1 MKYINNEV
9 AGYILG
15 DLPEGPIPELAK
27 VAFEAAAE
35 GQVLVENSRGTL
47 PLVQGDKIAIFGR
60 GQFEYCKSGTGS
72 GGGVRVTYVTN
83 ILDTLREHKEFT
95 IDESVTEAYA
105 KFIEANPFD
114 KGHGWATEPWCQVEM
129 PLEESL
135 VEQAVANGDN
145 KALIILCRTAGED
158 KDNSATAG
166 SWFLTEDEEKTIA
179 LVTKH
184 FKNVCVVL
192 NVGNIID
199 MTWVK
204 KYDVDSVL
212 YAWQGGMEG
221 GRATGEVLAGTI
233 SPSGKLANTIAAI
246 EDYPSYKNFGDIHR
260 NIYEEDIYVG
270 YRYFET
276 FAPEK
281 VIYPF
286 GHGLS
291 YTTFAV
297 ETKNVEME
305 SAEDGTI
312 VTVTAKVT
320 NTGKVAGKEV
330 VQVYLSAPQ
339 GKLGRPE
346 RELVAFVKTELL
358 NPGETDEVE
367 TSFALEDFAA
377 YDDSGIT
384 GHKSCYV
391 LEAGQYLV
399 CVGTD
404 IRSAEA
410 EVAYALEEKVVEECT
425 EALSPVINF
434 NRMRPDA
441 DGKLTYEPVP
451 TRTYDLEA
459 RILANRPA
467 EITPTE
473 DRGIKLV
480 DVRDGKA
487 TMEEFIAQ
495 FSDRELVELTRGE
508 GMCSPKVTPGTGSCF
523 GGVTDGLLAHGVP
536 IACTT
541 DGPSGL
547 RMDSGL
553 YATSLPNGTLLAC
566 SWNLPLVYR
575 LFVLEGVEM
584 TAYKIEALLGP
595 GINIHRH
602 PLNGRNFEYFSE
614 DPFIT
619 GRMAAAM
626 CVGVKE
632 SNVSCTIKHMMANN
646 QEWHRHDCDSVMSER
661 AAREIYLRPF
671 EIAIKHGGADAIM
684 TSYNL
689 INGIHAASNYD
700 LNTTILRGEWGYEGF
715 VMTDWWA
722 RMNKTENDPS
732 DVKFLSWMI
741 RAQNDV
747 YMVCADAATHEDD
760 AVEAIADGTLARS
773 EVQRCAMTLCRY
785 LMNTHAMERY
795 LANGSTY
802 ETVSRQNVDEM
813 TLVATIGPMDR
824 WITQPLNVEEA
835 AKYALVI
842 TYHADAADHVQIPVS
857 LVLGAHRVGFMMVQ
871 GTDGAKKTVQI
882 SVDMP
887 VELDTTFKFLS
898 ANAAMHI
905 DEIKFYK

>member
-9 AGYILG
+9 AGYTLG
-15 DLPEGPIPELAK
+15 DLPEGPIAELAQ
-27 VAFEAAAE
+27 VAYKAAAE
-35 GQVLVENSRGTL
+35 GQVLLENSRGTL
-47 PLVQGDKIAIFGR
+47 PFVAGDRIAVFGR

-72 GGGVRVTYVTN
+72 GGAVKVTYVTN
-83 ILDTLREHKEFT
+83 ILDTLRAHTEFT
-95 IDESVTEAYA
+95 IDETVTGAYA
-105 KFIEANPFD
+105 AFIEEHPFD
-114 KGHGWATEPWCQVEM
+114 KGHGWATEPWCQEEM
-129 PLEESL
+129 PLDETL
-135 VEQAVANGDN
+135 VKDAVARGDN
-145 KALIILCRTAGED
+145 KAVIIICRTAGED

-166 SWFLTEDEEKTIA
+166 SWFLTQEEEDTIA
-179 LVTKH
+179 LVSKH
-184 FKNVCVVL
+184 FKNVAVVL

-204 KYDVDSVL
+204 KYDIDAVL

-221 GRATGEVLAGTI
+221 GRATAEVLCGTI
-233 SPSGKLANTIAAI
+233 TPSGKLSNTIAAI
-246 EDYPSYKNFGDIHR
+246 EDYPAYKNFGNAAR

-281 VIYPF
+281 VVYPF
-286 GHGLS
+286 GYGIS
-291 YTTFAV
+291 YTTFAC
-297 ETKNVEME
+297 ETLGVEME
-305 SAEDGTI
+305 MNEAAI
-312 VTVTAKVT
+312 VTATVKVT
-320 NTGKVAGKEV
+320 NTGSVPGKEI
-330 VQVYLSAPQ
+330 VQMYLGAPQ
-339 GKLGRPE
+339 GKLGKAE
-346 RELVAFVKTELL
+346 RELVAFVKSKTLA
-358 NPGETDEVE
+358 PGESEV
-367 TSFALEDFAA
+367 LELAFVLDDFAA
-377 YDDSGIT
+377 YDDSGVT
-384 GHKSCYV
+384 GHKSAYV
-391 LEAGQYLV
+391 LEAGQYLIYI
-399 CVGTD
+399 GTD

-410 EVAYALEEKVVEECT
+410 QVAYSLEERVVQQLTEC
-425 EALSPVINF
+425 LSPVIEF

-441 DGKLTYEPVP
+441 DGKLTYEAAP
-451 TRTYDLEA
+451 TRTYDLEK
-459 RILANRPA
+459 RIVDNRPA
-467 EITPTE
+467 EITPTG
-473 DRGIKLV
+473 DKGIKLV
-480 DVRDGKA
+480 DVRDGRA

-495 FSDRELVELTRGE
+495 LSDEDLVNLTRGE
-508 GMCSPKVTPGTGSCF
+508 GMNSPKVTPGTGSCF
-523 GGVTDGLLAHGVP
+523 GGVTDSLIGFGVP

-566 SWNLPLVYR
+566 SWNLPLVYN

-614 DPFIT
+614 DPFLT

-626 CVGVKE
+626 CTAVKE
-632 SNVSCTIKHMMANN
+632 SDVSCTIKHMMANN

-671 EIAIKHGGADAIM
+671 EIAIKQGGADCIM

-732 DVKFLSWMI
+732 DVKFQSLMI

-747 YMVCADAATHEDD
+747 YMVCADAATHDDD
-760 AVEAIADGTLARS
+760 AMAALADGSLARS
-773 EVQRCAMTLCRY
+773 EVQRCAMTICGY
-785 LMNTHAMERY
+785 LMKTHAMERF

-802 ETVSRQNVDEM
+802 DSVAQLDISTM
-813 TLVATIGPMDR
+813 THVATTPAQDR
-824 WITQPLNVEEA
+824 WVEKDVAIEKA
-835 AKYALVI
+835 GKYAAVI
-842 TYHADAADHVQIPVS
+842 TYHADAAEHVQIPVS
-857 LVLGAHRVGFMMVQ
+857 LIYNSHRVGFVMVT
-871 GTDGAKKTVQI
+871 GTNGEKRTIQVSID
-882 SVDMP
+882 
-887 VELDTTFKFLS
+887 LDTSAKFKFIS
-898 ANAAMHI
+898 ANAAIHF
-905 DEIKFYK
+905 DEVKFYI